1 MIHRKYNRIDG
12 VWQEKTVAYIKEKG
26 FTNPEIEWCITE
38 KVHGSNFAI
47 YIDQEETRFA
57 KRSHFLKEGEN
68 FFQFPRAIDKILYKF
83 QEMWD
88 YIVSQHLQIEEM
100 IIYGEL
106 CGGWYPHPEVKN
118 VGSVRKIQK
127 GVWYHPDIQYYIFDI
142 MLNGEFIPH
151 YLVCELCERFELLH
165 AKILFRGTFDE
176 CMEYPNQF
184 QTKIPEWL
192 GIPLMN
198 PNEKHT
204 IKSMVGGYGLDEEAI
219 YKEQIYY
226 GNICEGF
233 VLKPISI
240 QRYEDGDRVILK
252 SKNDI
257 FKEIS
262 HEKSPQ
268 KARKERQELSEHA
281 LATWNLLEP
290 YINENRLRNT
300 LGNFGEFG
308 KQDFRTIYDLFKED
322 IYEDFRVNHM
332 NLEQLCPDDLKML
345 DKVVGKRVAEIWR
358 PIYLREVRR

>member
-1 MIHRKYNRIDG
+1 MIHRRYKRIDG
-12 VWQEKTVAYIKEKG
+12 VWQEKTITYIKEKG

-47 YIDQEETRFA
+47 YIDQSEIQFA
-57 KRSHFLKEGEN
+57 KRSHFLEEGEN
-68 FFQFPRAIDKILYKF
+68 FFQFPRAIDKILFKF

-88 YIVSQHLQIEEM
+88 FMVLGGLIIEEM
-100 IIYGEL
+100 VIYGEL

-127 GVWYHPDIQYYIFDI
+127 GVWYHPDIQFYIFD
-142 MLNGEFIPH
+142 MMFDGEFINH
-151 YLVCELCERFELLH
+151 ETMCELCERFELLH
-165 AKILFRGTFDE
+165 AKILFRGTYED
-176 CMEYPNQF
+176 CAKYSNKF
-184 QTKIPEWL
+184 QTLIPKWL
-192 GIPLMN
+192 DLPEI
-198 PNEKHT
+198 E
-204 IKSMVGGYGLDEEAI
+204 
-219 YKEQIYY
+219 

-268 KARKERQELSEHA
+268 KARKERMELSEHA
-281 LATWNLLEP
+281 LATWNLLVP

-332 NLEQLCPDDLKML
+332 NLEQLCPDDLKLL
-345 DKVVGKRVAEIWR
+345 DKVVGKRVVEIWR